1 MPYAL
6 IKVMVYTAV
15 KTYQTYWFLGTW
27 IQELRI
33 SYISLQ
39 VNFISV
45 NKKKKNLPSQLNNY
59 ILFHPFSFMDNLA

>member
-45 NKKKKNLPSQLNNY
+45 NKKKKSTK
-59 ILFHPFSFMDNLA
+59 SVE